1 MGKKKSVVLMVLI
14 TVVLVVLTLF
24 TACPKFWFP
33 WNDGLKGWNA
43 VTTEFIDFGSDYE
56 GGYYAYYYPE
66 GVISE
71 AQYKNDLEAAEK
83 ALEAA
88 QDEANGAE
96 TEAVKK
102 AKKALEEQQTGFI
115 RHGGLYLDKSADF
128 ITEGDGIS
136 DDFTKEM
143 ENLYAV
149 ISERF
154 SQKGYTGYSVS
165 VVDDYAFRVEV
176 PSPAS
181 NYDEKTAGN
190 VNPKQVLQMFAL
202 TGELTLKL
210 DGVEVDELAVAG
222 DDGKASKFIKSFA
235 VNSQFAYRY
244 IRVSLTSKGAE
255 LIERLKAA
263 GSIPSQSTATSQ
275 DTSKGLWL
283 FVGET
288 AMMPIFSE
296 NIASSTVLKCAYNEA
311 EVSDFLQTN
320 VIVLN
325 SALKHGGFSFSFRE
339 VNSEIRTQSHP
350 YGGNDAAAMLIVLL
364 SLTVAA
370 IVVAIVLC
378 KKYGVVF
385 AYMACTYLSL
395 TGLAMAFITP
405 GVFEFTLGTALVY
418 VLGLVLMLFFHVKN
432 YATIKGLVGM
442 GKTVNSSVS
451 LGYKNTLNLTVDV
464 YAALA
469 LSALAMLIGI
479 AGVSTLCW
487 QALICLAVAALCN
500 LLWGRVINH
509 LLLSASK
516 DKYEYFGL
524 VREDDDDE

>member
-88 QDEANGAE
+88 EKEAAGAE

-102 AKKALEEQQTGFI
+102 ARKALEEQQTGFI

-176 PSPAS
+176 PSSAS
-181 NYDEKTAGN
+181 NYDENTAGN
-190 VNPKQVLQMFAL
+190 VNPKQTLQMFAL

-210 DGVEVDELAVAG
+210 DGVELEELAVAG
-222 DDGKASKFIKSFA
+222 DDGKASNFIKSFA

-244 IRVSLTSKGAE
+244 IHVSLTSKGAE

-283 FVGET
+283 FVGEM
-288 AMMPIFSE
+288 AMMPIYKE
-296 NIASSTVLKCAYNEA
+296 NISADNVLKCAYNDA
-311 EVSDFLQTN
+311 EYSDSLDTT
-320 VIVLN
+320 VILLN
-325 SALKHGGFSFSFRE
+325 SALKHGGFSFSFSD
-339 VNSEIRTQSHP
+339 VSSEIRVKSHP
-350 YGGNDAAAMLIVLL
+350 YGENAKGAVLILL
-364 SLTVAA
+364 ASLTVAA
-370 IVVAIVLC
+370 EAAPAGSAVGPQRT
-378 KKYGVVF
+378 KKLY
-385 AYMACTYLSL
+385 
-395 TGLAMAFITP
+395 
-405 GVFEFTLGTALVY
+405 
-418 VLGLVLMLFFHVKN
+418 
-432 YATIKGLVGM
+432 IKLKRSEV
-442 GKTVNSSVS
+442 
-451 LGYKNTLNLTVDV
+451 
-464 YAALA
+464 
-469 LSALAMLIGI
+469 
-479 AGVSTLCW
+479 
-487 QALICLAVAALCN
+487 
-500 LLWGRVINH
+500 
-509 LLLSASK
+509 
-516 DKYEYFGL
+516 
-524 VREDDDDE
+524 

>member
-1 MGKKKSVVLMVLI
+1 MGKKKSVVLTVLI

-24 TACPKFWFP
+24 TTLPKFWFP

-43 VTTEFIDFGSDYE
+43 VSTEFIDFGSDYE
-56 GGYYAYYYPE
+56 GGYYAYYYPN

-88 QDEANGAE
+88 ETAANGKE

-102 AKKALEEQQTGFI
+102 ARKALEELQNDFI
-115 RHGGLYLDKSADF
+115 PHGGLYLDKSADF
-128 ITEGDGIS
+128 ITEGDEVS
-136 DDFTKEM
+136 EEFVEEM
-143 ENLYAV
+143 ERLYTV

-176 PSPAS
+176 PSSAS
-181 NYDEKTAGN
+181 NYDENKSGK
-190 VNPKQVLQMFAL
+190 VNPKQTLQMFAL

-210 DGVEVDELAVAG
+210 DGVEVEELAVAG
-222 DDGKASKFIKSFA
+222 DKGEASNFIKSFE
-235 VNSQFAYRY
+235 VSSQFAYRY
-244 IRVSLTSKGAE
+244 IRINLTSEGAE
-255 LIERLKAA
+255 LIKNLKDA
-263 GSIPSQSTATSQ
+263 GSILSQTSSSSQ

-283 FVGET
+283 YVGDT
-288 AMMPIFSE
+288 AMLPIYSE
-296 NIASSTVLKCAYNEA
+296 NIASSNVLKCAYNEA
-311 EVSDFLQTN
+311 EYYDLLQSN
-320 VIVLN
+320 VILLN
-325 SALKHGGFSFSFRE
+325 SALNHGGFSFSFRD
-339 VNSEIRTQSHP
+339 VSSEIRAKSHP
-350 YGGNDAAAMLIVLL
+350 YGENAVAATLITLA
-364 SLTVAA
+364 SLTVVA

-395 TGLAMAFITP
+395 TGLSMAFIAP
-405 GVFEFTLGTALVY
+405 GIFEFTLGTALVY
-418 VLGLVLMLFFHVKN
+418 VLGLVLMLLMHIKN
-432 YATIKGLVGM
+432 YAAIKNSVAL
-442 GKTVNSSVS
+442 GKTVNSSVTV
-451 LGYKNTLNLTVDV
+451 GYKSTLLLTVDV

-469 LSALAMLIGI
+469 LGALAMLIGI

-487 QALICLAVAALCN
+487 QALICLAAGALCN

-516 DKYEYFGL
+516 DKYGYFGL

>member
-88 QDEANGAE
+88 EKEAAGKE

-102 AKKALEEQQTGFI
+102 ARKALEEQRTGFI
-115 RHGGLYLDKSADF
+115 RHGSLYFDKSADF
-128 ITEGDGIS
+128 ITEGNEIS
-136 DDFTKEM
+136 EDFKKEIK
-143 ENLYAV
+143 ELYAV

-154 SQKGYTGYSVS
+154 SQKGYTEYSVS
-165 VVDDYAFRVEV
+165 LVDNYAFRVEV
-176 PSPAS
+176 PSSAS
-181 NYDEKTAGN
+181 NYDENTAGN
-190 VNPKQVLQMFAL
+190 VNPKQTLQMFAL

-210 DGVEVDELAVAG
+210 DGVEVDELAVSG
-222 DDGKASKFIKSFA
+222 DDGKASNFIKSFA

-244 IRVSLTSKGAE
+244 IRVSLTSKGAD
-255 LIERLKAA
+255 LIERLNAA

-283 FVGET
+283 FVGEM

-311 EVSDFLQTN
+311 EANDFLQSN

-325 SALKHGGFSFSFRE
+325 SALKHGGFSFSFRD
-339 VNSEIRTQSHP
+339 VSSEIRTQSHP
-350 YGGNDAAAMLIVLL
+350 YGENGAAAMLITLA

-370 IVVAIVLC
+370 IVVAILLC

-385 AYMACTYLSL
+385 AYMACTYLCL
-395 TGLAMAFITP
+395 TGLAMAFIVP
-405 GVFEFTLGTALVY
+405 GIFEFTLGTALVY

-432 YATIKGLVGM
+432 YATIKGFVGL
-442 GKTVNSSVS
+442 GKTVNSSVAA
-451 LGYKNTLNLTVDV
+451 GYKSTMMLTVDV
-464 YAALA
+464 YAVLALA
-469 LSALAMLIGI
+469 ALAMLVGI

-487 QALICLAVAALCN
+487 QTLICLAAGALCN

>member
-24 TACPKFWFP
+24 SACPTFWFP
-33 WNDGLKGWNA
+33 WNDGLNGWNG
-43 VTTEFIDFGSDYE
+43 VSTEFIDFGSDYE

-71 AQYKNDLEAAEK
+71 AQYKADLESAEK
-83 ALEAA
+83 ALKAA
-88 QDEANGAE
+88 QDEANGVE

-102 AKKALEEQQTGFI
+102 AQKALEKQQTGFI
-115 RHGGLYLDKSADF
+115 PHGGLYLDKSADF
-128 ITEGDGIS
+128 ITDGEGVS
-136 DDFTKEM
+136 DEFETEM
-143 ENLYAV
+143 LKLREV

-154 SQKGYTGYSVS
+154 SQKGYNGYSVS

-176 PSPAS
+176 SSPAS
-181 NYDEKTAGN
+181 NYDENTSGA
-190 VNPKQVLQMFAL
+190 VNPTNTLQTFAL

-222 DDGKASKFIKSFA
+222 DEGEASKFIKSFA

-244 IRVSLTSKGAE
+244 IRVSLTSKGAD
-255 LIERLKAA
+255 LIKKLDAA

-283 FVGET
+283 FVGEM
-288 AMMPIFSE
+288 AMMPIYKE
-296 NIASSTVLKCAYNEA
+296 NISADNVLKCAYNEA
-311 EVSDFLQTN
+311 EYSDSLDTT
-320 VIVLN
+320 VILLN
-325 SALKHGGFSFSFRE
+325 SALKHGGFSFSFSD
-339 VNSEIRTQSHP
+339 VSSEIRVKSHP
-350 YGGNDAAAMLIVLL
+350 YGENAKGAVLILL
-364 SLTVAA
+364 ASLTVAA

-385 AYMACTYLSL
+385 AYMACTYLAL
-395 TGLAMAFITP
+395 TGLAIAFIVP
-405 GVFEFTLGTALVY
+405 GVFEFTLGTALMY
-418 VLGLVLMLFFHVKN
+418 VLGLALMLLFHVKN
-432 YATIKGLVGM
+432 YAAIKEVVAS
-442 GKTVNSSVS
+442 GKTVNSSVPTA
-451 LGYKNTLNLTVDV
+451 YKNMLWLTVDV
-464 YAALA
+464 YAVLAISALA
-469 LSALAMLIGI
+469 LLIGVV
-479 AGVSTLCW
+479 GVATLCW
-487 QALICLAVAALCN
+487 QALICLAVAALCS

-516 DKYEYFGL
+516 DKYKYFGL